1 MFHAGYRL
9 ELVAKP
15 VSEASPIPNRPIP
28 RPPVLVP
35 RSLPARPFAYLQ
47 PFVLGLQPVGGRLV
61 GLGLRGLQSLQLR
74 DELAQLSNGERL
86 GGQRGDVRGVTA
98 GRGY

>member
-1 MFHAGYRL
+1 
-9 ELVAKP
+9 
-15 VSEASPIPNRPIP
+15 
-28 RPPVLVP
+28 
-35 RSLPARPFAYLQ
+35 
-47 PFVLGLQPVGGRLV
+47 
-61 GLGLRGLQSLQLR
+61 LRGLQSLQLR